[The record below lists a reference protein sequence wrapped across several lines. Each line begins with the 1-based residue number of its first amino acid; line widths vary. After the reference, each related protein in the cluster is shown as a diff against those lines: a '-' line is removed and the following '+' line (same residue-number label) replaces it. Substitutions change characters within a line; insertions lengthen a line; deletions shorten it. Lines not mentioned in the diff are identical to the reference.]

1 MDKETIINE
10 IKAII
15 TDVTEIPE
23 EEIYVDRAM
32 MEDLDMSSLE
42 ILSIVAELERKF
54 KVRIP
59 EKTLREFITINDIA
73 EFIRNHV

>member
-73 EFIRNHV
+73 EFIRNHM

>member
-1 MDKETIINE
+1 MDRDRIIDE
-10 IKAII
+10 IKTII
-15 TDVTEIPE
+15 TDVTDIPG

-73 EFIRNHV
+73 EFIRNHM